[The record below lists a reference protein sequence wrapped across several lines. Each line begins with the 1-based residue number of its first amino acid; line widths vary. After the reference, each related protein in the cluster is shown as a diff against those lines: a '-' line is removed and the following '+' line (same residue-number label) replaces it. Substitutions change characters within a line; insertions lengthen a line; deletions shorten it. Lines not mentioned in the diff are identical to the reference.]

1 MRSTFRWNGLFRGA
15 ECAVGFRHRA
25 DDAADRFVDRRPATP
40 GSVVHARLIT
50 PLTSA
55 TSQKGEAV
63 EAVIS
68 QLLLD
73 GDHRL
78 ILPQGS
84 RLTGTVRQVQPA
96 HRLKKD
102 ERLRIQFQGLIQPD
116 GIQEKVEAIP
126 DACSRAKMPT

>member
-1 MRSTFRWNGLFRGA
+1 
-15 ECAVGFRHRA
+15 
-25 DDAADRFVDRRPATP
+25 
-40 GSVVHARLIT
+40 VVHARLIT

-84 RLTGTVRQVQPA
+84 RLTGTVSQVQPA
-96 HRLKKD
+96 HRPKKD

-116 GIQEKVEAIP
+116 GIQEKVEGIP
-126 DACSRAKMPT
+126 DACSPAKMPT